1 MTIADHPKARS
12 LEAKPGCLIGYA
24 RVSTL
29 EQDPALQLDA
39 LRAAG
44 CERIFTDHASGTL
57 AERPEL
63 TRALDHLRRGDVL
76 VVWRLDRLGR
86 NLRHLIAELGAL
98 SERDVG
104 FRSLTETLDTT
115 TPGGRL
121 LLHLLASFAEFEADL
136 VRERTAAGLAA
147 ARARGR
153 KGGRPR
159 VMTSDKARIARELYD
174 GREHTVEAIAAAV
187 GVSRATIY
195 RALAVVTAPIA
206 AAESPRRP

>member
-1 MTIADHPKARS
+1 MTITEHLKATS
-12 LEAKPGCLIGYA
+12 LETKPGCLIGYA

-39 LRAAG
+39 LEAAG
-44 CERIFTDHASGTL
+44 CERIFTDYASGTL

-63 TRALDHLRRGDVL
+63 ARALDHLRRGDVF

-86 NLRHLIAELGAL
+86 NLRHLIAELAEL
-98 SERDVG
+98 RERGVG
-104 FRSLTETLDTT
+104 FRSVTESLDTT

-121 LLHLLASFAEFEADL
+121 LLHLLGSFAEFEADL

-159 VMTSDKARIARELYD
+159 VMTPDKAKVARELYD
-174 GREHTVEAIAAAV
+174 ARQHTVQAIAATL

-195 RALAVVTAPIA
+195 RCLAPTAK
-206 AAESPRRP
+206 